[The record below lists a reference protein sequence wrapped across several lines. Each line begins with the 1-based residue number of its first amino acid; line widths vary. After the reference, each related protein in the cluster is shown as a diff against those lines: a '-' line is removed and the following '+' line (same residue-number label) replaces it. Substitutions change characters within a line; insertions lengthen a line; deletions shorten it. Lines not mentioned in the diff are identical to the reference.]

1 MTQHTRLRK
10 IDSWKLAWH
19 ITSLSEEIE
28 HTDAR
33 IQQLI
38 KLLPE
43 GGDETYQ
50 KIRRLQLVREIMQEQ
65 KQSMEEILRG
75 RSGN

>member
-10 IDSWKLAWH
+10 IDSWKLTWH

-28 HTDAR
+28 HTNAR

-43 GGDETYQ
+43 GGDETYR

>member
-1 MTQHTRLRK
+1 MTQHIRLRK
-10 IDSWKLAWH
+10 IDGQRLAWH

-28 HTDAR
+28 HTNAR

-38 KLLPE
+38 KSLPE
-43 GGDETYQ
+43 GGDETYG

-65 KQSMEEILRG
+65 KQSIEEILR
-75 RSGN
+75 S